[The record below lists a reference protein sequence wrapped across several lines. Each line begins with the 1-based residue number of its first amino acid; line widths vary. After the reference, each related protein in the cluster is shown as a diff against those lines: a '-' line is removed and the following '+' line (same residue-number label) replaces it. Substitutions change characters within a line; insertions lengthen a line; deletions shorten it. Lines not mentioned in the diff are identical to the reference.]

1 MNNIKIDFINNTLI
15 VTKAYYTEACKHG
28 TDECAELTAVK
39 SMYPDFRI
47 AFRSVRTGKRV
58 PNENKGLTF
67 DFMRRYIKIMDK
79 NNVSVFDSVVAYY
92 KLDLGFTGTRLYINV
107 KTWFLEN
114 YPEYEDMIASAAPK
128 RVSKAA
134 AA

>member
-15 VTKAYYTEACKHG
+15 VTKAFYTEACKYG
-28 TDECAELTAVK
+28 TDEHAELVAVK
-39 SMYPDFRI
+39 SMHPNFRV
-47 AFRSVRTGKRV
+47 AFRSTRTGKRV

-67 DFMRRYIKIMDK
+67 DFMRRYIKIMDES
-79 NNVSVFDSVVAYY
+79 NVSAFDSVVAYY
-92 KLDLGFTGTRLYINV
+92 KHDWGFTGTTLYLNV

-114 YPEYEDMIASAAPK
+114 YPDYVDMVAAAAPR
-128 RVSKAA
+128 RVTKAA

>member
-15 VTKAYYTEACKHG
+15 VTKAFYTEACKYG
-28 TDECAELTAVK
+28 TDEYAELTAVK
-39 SMYPDFRI
+39 SMHPNFRV
-47 AFRSVRTGKRV
+47 ALRSARTGKRV

-128 RVSKAA
+128 RASKAA

>member
-1 MNNIKIDFINNTLI
+1 MNNIKIDFINKTLI
-15 VTKAYYTEACKHG
+15 VTKAFYNEACKFG
-28 TDECAELTAVK
+28 TEEYDELTTIESK
-39 SMYPDFRI
+39 HPDFRI

-79 NNVSVFDSVVAYY
+79 NNVSTFDSVVAYY
-92 KLDLGFTGTRLYINV
+92 KLDLGFTGTRLYIHV

-114 YPEYEDMIASAAPK
+114 YPEYEDMIASAAPRK
-128 RVSKAA
+128 VTKAA

>member
-15 VTKAYYTEACKHG
+15 VTKAFYTEACKYG
-28 TDECAELTAVK
+28 TDEYAELTAVK
-39 SMYPDFRI
+39 SMHPDFRV
-47 AFRSVRTGKRV
+47 AFRSIRTGKRV

-79 NNVSVFDSVVAYY
+79 NNVSIFDSVVAYF
-92 KLDLGFTGTRLYINV
+92 KHDMGFTGTILYLNV

-114 YPEYEDMIASAAPK
+114 YPNYEDMVVSAAPR
-128 RVSKAA
+128 RVTKAA